1 MPVPSSVSYNEV
13 VYTTTAVGAAK
24 ATNKSNS
31 NTNTEEYVTA
41 TITIYWKD
49 VLGTGNEFMG
59 LSGSWNATTNPE
71 TGKVAKLSN
80 IYVSLRGR
88 GVNASNFGELY
99 SIRSSGD
106 KFEIPDS
113 AYADGWWSYNATS
126 SVKINSS
133 SNLSVTVYTG

>member
-80 IYVSLRGR
+80 ICIPKRQ
-88 GVNASNFGELY
+88 
-99 SIRSSGD
+99 RS
-106 KFEIPDS
+106 
-113 AYADGWWSYNATS
+113 
-126 SVKINSS
+126 
-133 SNLSVTVYTG
+133 